1 VGSDTPP
8 WNKETKKEIKMNNKN
23 KFSLLLVV
31 TIMTTGLLSSCFKED
46 LTDCP
51 RPFQVTI
58 KAVCADGNDITE
70 SGDVEQVILFVF
82 DEEETIFN
90 SYILS
95 AKDIIE
101 HKAVEIAMDY
111 PGHPSL
117 QFVAWGNLDER
128 EDYTDI
134 SSVKELNDFYVKLK
148 TTSSKQSGFLMAQP
162 PGDLFEG
169 NIIVQEEFGGI
180 EPGRSQVVEI
190 HRITEGVTI
199 TAIGLKQWN
208 GNKDGT
214 YGYRLRESFNSCDC
228 FGHMGGEKVYCEP
241 TANFN
246 EKDHFIAP
254 LFYMFPPA
262 DNITY
267 VLDILFNG
275 EVIFTADRDSDG
287 KPFNTDLGRTLN
299 IIIDFSAELNIM
311 CVITPWN
318 VVYQYVVYE

>member
-1 VGSDTPP
+1 MS
-8 WNKETKKEIKMNNKN
+8 NKS
-23 KFSLLLVV
+23 KFSLSLVITLL
-31 TIMTTGLLSSCFKED
+31 ITGLLSSCFKED

-82 DEEETIFN
+82 DEEEKIFEAFT
-90 SYILS
+90 LS
-95 AKDIIE
+95 ASDVIQ
-101 HKAVEIAMDY
+101 HKAISITMDY

-117 QFVAWGNLDER
+117 KFVAWGNLDER
-128 EDYTDI
+128 VDYSQI
-134 SSVKELNDFYVKLK
+134 SSVKELKDLYVRLRSAGSRQGVYQMVE
-148 TTSSKQSGFLMAQP
+148 T
-162 PGDLFEG
+162 PGDLFYG
-169 NIIVQEEFGGI
+169 TIDMLEEFGGI